1 MHSCRCK
8 STFFTSSPPGQ
19 IAKLRALGSLT
30 NRWAPRIR
38 WPAGQPHGHTAG
50 VVTSSRSAHLSWRTF
65 VSEPA
70 RVVTPERLF
79 AKVGTT
85 S

>member
-1 MHSCRCK
+1 MPLQEHVLHKQPARPDCK
-8 STFFTSSPPGQ
+8 ATRTRLAHQ
-19 IAKLRALGSLT
+19 QVGSADT
-30 NRWAPRIR
+30 VARW
-38 WPAGQPHGHTAG
+38 QPHGHTAG